1 VVLLAPSCP
10 SVPIERAAAIEDVS
24 EAMKTGKRRAAG
36 MIQECHRR
44 MKTLARIRIEL
55 AQLHRFSA
63 GGKPSFTSALT
74 CG

>member
-10 SVPIERAAAIEDVS
+10 SVPIERSAAIEDVS

-36 MIQECHRR
+36 MIHGCHRGV
-44 MKTLARIRIEL
+44 KALERIRIEL
-55 AQLHRFSA
+55 AHSDRFSA

-74 CG
+74 RG